1 MGIYKMALTERQK
14 NEADFFNREYS
25 DSYLRISEKELKQNL
40 LIDLNQKMEE
50 YADRYRYAYN
60 LLGDISGSKVLDL
73 GCGSGQSSVILAKKG
88 ASVNA
93 CDISKTAIEIA
104 IKRAKINSVED
115 KIKFEVG
122 SIEKMRFDSNSF
134 DVVFGVGLLHH
145 VNIAVASPEI
155 YRVLKDGGHA
165 VFLDPIAFS
174 WILDK
179 IRHLSLITYFVPS
192 EGADVLIT
200 EDEHQITNDEYDIM
214 VKTFKHVEYKTF
226 RLLSRLDRI
235 ICGYPVDES
244 NKIVR
249 FLNLLDRFLLNKLLF
264 LKKFGG
270 WAVIHLFK

>member
-1 MGIYKMALTERQK
+1 
-14 NEADFFNREYS
+14 
-25 DSYLRISEKELKQNL
+25 
-40 LIDLNQKMEE
+40 
-50 YADRYRYAYN
+50 
-60 LLGDISGSKVLDL
+60 
-73 GCGSGQSSVILAKKG
+73 
-88 ASVNA
+88 
-93 CDISKTAIEIA
+93 
-104 IKRAKINSVED
+104 
-115 KIKFEVG
+115 
-122 SIEKMRFDSNSF
+122 MRFDSNSF

-145 VNIAVASPEI
+145 VDITVASPEI
-155 YRVLKDGGHA
+155 FRVLKDGGHA

-179 IRHLSLITYFVPS
+179 IRHLSLVTYFVPS
-192 EGADVLIT
+192 EGADVLIS
-200 EDEHQITNDEYDIM
+200 ENEHQINNDEYDIL